1 VTGQLVQAWAD
12 IDPKD
17 AKELDL
23 TRDLHISAPLN
34 EMGERC
40 PWPWEPQTLVGAPM
54 GQYHCGY
61 CGAMVM
67 AGMPH
72 IDYAPDDRILTPE
85 NLTSVYEWCAP
96 SKLRHENVDGKLQCV
111 GLTVIIGDQR
121 IPARFGDTVRKDV
134 DGTFLVIPAAK
145 EADRK

>member
-1 VTGQLVQAWAD
+1 MTEKLIQAWTD

-17 AKELDL
+17 ATDLNL

-40 PWPWEPQTLVGAPM
+40 PWPWEPQQLGGAPI
-54 GQYHCGY
+54 GQYRCGY

-72 IDYAPDDRILTPE
+72 IDYAPDERVLTRE
-85 NLTSVYEWCAP
+85 NLTSVFEWCAP
-96 SKLRHENVDGKLQCV
+96 SKLRYENVNDRLECV
-111 GLTVIIGDQR
+111 GLTLLVGDER
-121 IPARFGDTVRKDV
+121 VPARFGDTVRR
-134 DGTFLVIPAAK
+134 DGFGDFTVIPAAV
-145 EADRK
+145 EEGT